1 MLYKLTVFEVN
12 AIEFCSVTASFF
24 SKGILLAENH
34 SDQKIFDGS
43 AKF

>member
-12 AIEFCSVTASFF
+12 VIEFCPVTASFF
-24 SKGILLAENH
+24 SKGILLAENR